1 MTGQK
6 NSFKITWRAPDVS
19 EQAHRRS
26 KNLWLVFVRTDR
38 QTTDRLFYENL
49 DGIRSSKR
57 MEIEKP
63 DKIRAGFCGDPNKN
77 ETRTGLLSADVCKA
91 LYDSFE
97 RFDFKFR
104 IQNFEWN
111 FIILNFTIHHG
122 NPNYTIFCL
131 ISVQSYVYTRFF
143 NGWTWCNLSCPWFEW
158 IFEMSMNKTQLPI
171 NGIIKFRKIFAKI
184 LKDSE
189 NFWKLGKLNFS
200 FFRIWKMRL
209 SLARMMSVWNISI
222 KRTSGIL
229 LTYGHFRIRT
239 FFISKSKFRNV
250 FFCNKW
256 PTWIYTSVRYKLF
269 AQKFFFLVFEHF
281 ERES

>member
-1 MTGQK
+1 M
-6 NSFKITWRAPDVS
+6 IW
-19 EQAHRRS
+19 
-26 KNLWLVFVRTDR
+26 
-38 QTTDRLFYENL
+38 
-49 DGIRSSKR
+49 
-57 MEIEKP
+57 
-63 DKIRAGFCGDPNKN
+63 
-77 ETRTGLLSADVCKA
+77 
-91 LYDSFE
+91 
-97 RFDFKFR
+97 KFR

-111 FIILNFTIHHG
+111 FIILNFTIHQG

-189 NFWKLGKLNFS
+189 KFWKLGKLNFS

-239 FFISKSKFRNV
+239 FLSVRVSFVTCSSVINDPLEFTRRYGTNFLPKNSFFFCFWTFWTRILVLEIWILRHISKCF
-250 FFCNKW
+250 
-256 PTWIYTSVRYKLF
+256 SVSLLLLNFWQKLWNLPNMFDHEWAWTVLSEKRY
-269 AQKFFFLVFEHF
+269 EN
-281 ERES
+281 

>member
-19 EQAHRRS
+19 EKGHRRS
-26 KNLWLVFVRTDR
+26 RNLWLVLVRV
-38 QTTDRLFYENL
+38 
-49 DGIRSSKR
+49 
-57 MEIEKP
+57 
-63 DKIRAGFCGDPNKN
+63 GFSGNSNKN
-77 ETRTGLLSADVCKA
+77 ETRTGLLSAVVCKA
-91 LYDSFE
+91 LCDSFE
-97 RFDFKFR
+97 RFDLK
-104 IQNFEWN
+104 ISHTKFEWN

-189 NFWKLGKLNFS
+189 KFWKLGKLNFS

-239 FFISKSKFRNV
+239 FL
-250 FFCNKW
+250 
-256 PTWIYTSVRYKLF
+256 SVRVSFVTCSSVINDPLEFTRWYGSNFLPKSTVCM
-269 AQKFFFLVFEHF
+269 FFDV
-281 ERES
+281 S

>member
-1 MTGQK
+1 M
-6 NSFKITWRAPDVS
+6 S
-19 EQAHRRS
+19 AHSRGS
-26 KNLWLVFVRTDR
+26 IWK
-38 QTTDRLFYENL
+38 
-49 DGIRSSKR
+49 
-57 MEIEKP
+57 
-63 DKIRAGFCGDPNKN
+63 FC
-77 ETRTGLLSADVCKA
+77 V
-91 LYDSFE
+91 
-97 RFDFKFR
+97 
-104 IQNFEWN
+104 QNFEWN
-111 FIILNFTIHHG
+111 FVILNFTIHHG

-189 NFWKLGKLNFS
+189 KFWKLGKLNFS

-239 FFISKSKFRNV
+239 FLSVRVSFVTCSSVINDPLEFTHLYRAKFLPKISFFITKNFQKNFSKFRTKNL
-250 FFCNKW
+250 
-256 PTWIYTSVRYKLF
+256 RY
-269 AQKFFFLVFEHF
+269 QKFWFKIVYRKIYDEKNFGKNFETHQRYLIMNEHELCYRKNDMRTKNCKTPFLSE
-281 ERES
+281 

>member
-1 MTGQK
+1 MSARPCMIHSRGSIWK
-6 NSFKITWRAPDVS
+6 
-19 EQAHRRS
+19 
-26 KNLWLVFVRTDR
+26 
-38 QTTDRLFYENL
+38 
-49 DGIRSSKR
+49 
-57 MEIEKP
+57 
-63 DKIRAGFCGDPNKN
+63 FC
-77 ETRTGLLSADVCKA
+77 
-91 LYDSFE
+91 
-97 RFDFKFR
+97 

-189 NFWKLGKLNFS
+189 KFWKLGKLNFS

-269 AQKFFFLVFEHF
+269 AQKFIFFCFWTFWTGILRLEIWILRHSSKYFSEIVLLLNFWKKLWNWPKIFDHEWAWTVLS
-281 ERES
+281 EKRYEN

>member
-1 MTGQK
+1 MSARPCMTQMRG
-6 NSFKITWRAPDVS
+6 SIW
-19 EQAHRRS
+19 
-26 KNLWLVFVRTDR
+26 
-38 QTTDRLFYENL
+38 
-49 DGIRSSKR
+49 
-57 MEIEKP
+57 
-63 DKIRAGFCGDPNKN
+63 
-77 ETRTGLLSADVCKA
+77 
-91 LYDSFE
+91 
-97 RFDFKFR
+97 KFR

-111 FIILNFTIHHG
+111 FIILNFTIHQG

-189 NFWKLGKLNFS
+189 KFWKLGKLNFS

-269 AQKFFFLVFEHF
+269 AQKFFFFCFWTFWTGILVLEIWI
-281 ERES
+281 